1 MIAGAGL
8 ADGSTAGSL
17 RGMGLDS
24 AVLAHQ
30 GGWDEI
36 LFVALPMVMLAL
48 LLWAARRR
56 AEREAAEEADG
67 AGGGENDRRA
77 PPGG

>member
-1 MIAGAGL
+1 
-8 ADGSTAGSL
+8 
-17 RGMGLDS
+17 MGLD
-24 AVLAHQ
+24 AGVLAHQ

-36 LFVALPMVMLAL
+36 LFVALPMVVLAL

-56 AEREAAEEADG
+56 AEREAADEADG
-67 AGGGENDRRA
+67 AGGGEYDRRA